1 MSNSFADLQL
11 RLQKLNI
18 WLIVAIAI
26 AVVLLGYYGILAT
39 RYYRA
44 YEEVPV
50 LEHQTVRLTR
60 AMRESLPEEQALK
73 IALESEE
80 SYVDALKSLFS
91 YPQTDDMMAI
101 MSTTSQETSVTL
113 LSLAL
118 GDAQPEIVDGILYQV
133 QPITVTL
140 QGESDSISEFLH
152 VLHQKVPAF
161 GILAVKGGEKVYHC
175 GGGIVYH
182 RHDEKGLNWEP
193 DGIRSGAGVRSSG
206 VSQESTGSSDT
217 WEAALCRLCLR
228 R

>member
-44 YEEVPV
+44 YEEAPV

-161 GILAVKGGEKVYHC
+161 GILAIRMANLDDAPSAQIQFRAYLSPESISEKEQV
-175 GGGIVYH
+175 
-182 RHDEKGLNWEP
+182 N
-193 DGIRSGAGVRSSG
+193 
-206 VSQESTGSSDT
+206 
-217 WEAALCRLCLR
+217 
-228 R
+228 

>member
-11 RLQKLNI
+11 RLQKLNL

-44 YEEVPV
+44 PEEVPV
-50 LEHQTVRLTR
+50 LENQTVRLTR

-73 IALESEE
+73 TALESEE

-101 MSTTSQETSVTL
+101 MSATSQETSVTL

-161 GILAVKGGEKVYHC
+161 GILAIRMANLDDAPSAQIQFRAYLSPESISEKEQV
-175 GGGIVYH
+175 
-182 RHDEKGLNWEP
+182 N
-193 DGIRSGAGVRSSG
+193 
-206 VSQESTGSSDT
+206 
-217 WEAALCRLCLR
+217 
-228 R
+228 

>member
-161 GILAVKGGEKVYHC
+161 GILAIRMANLDDAPSAQIQFRAYLSPESISEKEQV
-175 GGGIVYH
+175 
-182 RHDEKGLNWEP
+182 N
-193 DGIRSGAGVRSSG
+193 
-206 VSQESTGSSDT
+206 
-217 WEAALCRLCLR
+217 
-228 R
+228 